1 MEFAIIGAKILVLM
15 HCFLF
20 KNKQTKL
27 IEIRLFNL
35 CIHTGII
42 SLINVIISNI
52 SKEIHYR
59 LPC

>member
-1 MEFAIIGAKILVLM
+1 MELAIIGGEILVLM

-27 IEIRLFNL
+27 IEIRLFNVYV
-35 CIHTGII
+35 HTGII
-42 SLINVIISNI
+42 SLINLIISNI

>member
-1 MEFAIIGAKILVLM
+1 MEFAIFGGKILVLM

-35 CIHTGII
+35 YIHTGII